1 MSTPTKT
8 QPAPSL
14 SAFNGLASLIG
25 TTACLI
31 IAVELYED
39 LTEGRSHFRLPKIV
53 KVMALCGFAFWAV
66 LEAHK
71 ALRRLYDLTT

>member
-1 MSTPTKT
+1 MKT
-8 QPAPSL
+8 RLALRLQAL
-14 SAFNGLASLIG
+14 NGLASLIG
-25 TTACLI
+25 TTACLV

-39 LTEGRSHFRLPKIV
+39 LTEDRSHFRLPKIV
-53 KVMALCGFAFWAV
+53 KVIAMFGFMFWSV